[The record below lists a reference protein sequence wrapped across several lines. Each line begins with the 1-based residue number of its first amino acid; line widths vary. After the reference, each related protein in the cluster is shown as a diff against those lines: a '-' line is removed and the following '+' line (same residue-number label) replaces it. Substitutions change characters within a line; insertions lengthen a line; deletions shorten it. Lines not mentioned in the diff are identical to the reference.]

1 MGFRPI
7 GEQEVARLIRRHLE
21 HVVGAVEAMA
31 AGVQGLLEGRAP
43 GQLAELAREAHD
55 QEGRADEVRRQV
67 ELALVRGASLASR
80 RGALLRL
87 VEGEDRLAN
96 AAEAVMDYV
105 TLQGVTVPELLRP
118 LVAQII
124 RQTQRQTEL
133 VKLAVEALLEGSAEV
148 TRLAEKIEHIEGRV
162 DELERRCT
170 NRLFSTELP
179 LADKLLVRD
188 FIGKL
193 VEISDRAED
202 LSDLVFT
209 IAAARR

>member
-1 MGFRPI
+1 MA
-7 GEQEVARLIRRHLE
+7 QLIRRHLE
-21 HVVGAVEAMA
+21 HVVGAVDAMA
-31 AGVQGLLEGRAP
+31 AGVRGLLEGRPP
-43 GQLAELAREAHD
+43 GQLAELARETHD
-55 QEGRADEVRRQV
+55 QEGRADDVRRQV

-80 RGALLRL
+80 RGVLLQL

-105 TLQGVTVPELLRP
+105 TLQGVTVPGLLRP
-118 LVAQII
+118 LVAQIV
-124 RQTQRQTEL
+124 RQTQHQTEL
-133 VKLAVEALLEGSAEV
+133 VKLAVEALLEGGAEV
-148 TRLAEKIEHIEGRV
+148 VRLAEKIEHIEGRV
-162 DELERRCT
+162 DELERRCM

-209 IAAARR
+209 FAVARR